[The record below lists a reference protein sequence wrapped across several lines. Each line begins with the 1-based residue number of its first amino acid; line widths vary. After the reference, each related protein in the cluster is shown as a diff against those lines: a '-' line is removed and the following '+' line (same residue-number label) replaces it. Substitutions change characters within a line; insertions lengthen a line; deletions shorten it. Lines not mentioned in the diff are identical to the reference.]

1 MSLRKA
7 YVETTIIADALLKP
21 GNPKCTAA
29 LAALKRYDTTFLPVY
44 AIKEWKAGVVK
55 HFAYFHEKLV
65 QTKSLSRTIQ
75 LIAALPD
82 QYHHY
87 RKNTSWEA
95 LAAAVHLGSLNKPQR
110 AESPEDEDR
119 ELADRYRLSIASLLH
134 RSWKKRRE
142 LTTETIQD
150 LDCYTESPPI
160 LNASG
165 VFDLSPI
172 NCDPEMQC
180 ALAGALRSRPDML
193 EKMAKAIPSASNR
206 KEDVKRRKVLR
217 DLVRL
222 KNYELTRERCRD
234 LGDAIFA
241 FFAPSDCVVLTTN
254 LKDHAPLAQ
263 ALGKTA
269 EAP

>member
-1 MSLRKA
+1 MSPRKA
-7 YVETTIIADALLKP
+7 YVETTILADALLKP

-29 LAALKRYDTTFLPVY
+29 LAALKRYDTTLLPVY

-55 HFAYFHEKLV
+55 YFAYFHEKLV

-75 LIAALPD
+75 VIASLPD
-82 QYHHY
+82 QYHQY

-95 LAAAVHLGSLNKPQR
+95 LATAVHLGSQGRKPG
-110 AESPEDEDR
+110 AEPSEDEDR
-119 ELADRYRLSIASLLH
+119 ELADRYRLSIAGLLT
-134 RSWKKRRE
+134 RSWQKRRE

-150 LDCYTESPPI
+150 LDCYTESPPM

-165 VFDLSPI
+165 VFDLSP
-172 NCDPEMQC
+172 NDCDSEVKC
-180 ALAGALRSRPDML
+180 ALADALFSQPELLTKLAD
-193 EKMAKAIPSASNR
+193 AIPESSKR
-206 KEDVKRRKVLR
+206 KKDVKRRQVLR
-217 DLVRL
+217 DMVRL
-222 KNYELTRERCRD
+222 KNYELTPDSCRA

-241 FFAPSDCVVLTTN
+241 FFAPPDSVVLTTN

-263 ALGKTA
+263 ALGKSA